1 MVLDEY
7 VLSPLG
13 LLALLGIVPLV
24 LLYLLRPD
32 PIRRTLPT
40 FQFLADAR
48 EQNVSNPHFERLVRS
63 LLLLLQLLAIVALA
77 GTLATPYVLVPES
90 ETVSET
96 VLVVDSSASM
106 SVSDGG
112 TTRFEQARDAARNEI
127 SGTTTIV
134 AAGADDDVLL
144 RRGTP
149 ADARNTLEE
158 LPPTAAPGDLRTAIS
173 TAMAVAGED
182 ARIVVLSDFA
192 DDSPWQDAVREARA
206 RGLVVELR
214 QFAGGGSGNVGIIDR
229 RFSGTNVT
237 VSVKNYGDSAVTRT
251 VSLAG
256 TSREVELGAG
266 DVTTATLPVPAGGGE
281 LTLSPGDSFAL
292 DDRLFVAA
300 PEDASVDVL
309 VLTNDENEYLTA
321 ALSVIPEVTLT
332 VDNPPTTVSGD
343 YDVIIYSNVN
353 AERFLRGNREAGQD
367 LLADGGGVAIQA
379 QEEMPDYGTLLLASP
394 REMGSNPSLGSV
406 SGHELT
412 RGITFPPPNRYVVSD
427 LDEGRALVT
436 ATDNSPLLAIS
447 ERSEGRIVYYGFL
460 EDGSAFKYNYQY
472 PVFWKRTVFYL
483 AGRSTLTDL
492 NQATGET
499 LRINENQTVET
510 PRGTASGPEVGL
522 DDAGFYRVG
531 DERFAASLLSEPESD
546 VVAASIEQQ
555 EASDS
560 APVTVEERLVP
571 DPLTEWAALGALGL
585 VLVELGYLRKR
596 GDL

>member
-40 FQFLADAR
+40 FQFLATAR
-48 EQNVSNPHFERLVRS
+48 EQNVSNPKFERLVRS
-63 LLLLLQLLAIVALA
+63 LLLVLQLLAIVALA

-112 TTRFEQARDAARNEI
+112 ATRFERARSAARNEI

-134 AAGADDDVLL
+134 AAGGTDDVLL

-149 ADARNTLEE
+149 ADARNTLDE
-158 LPPTAAPGDLRTAIS
+158 LSPTAAPGDLRTAIS

-237 VSVKNYGDSAVTRT
+237 VSIKNYGTSATTRT
-251 VSLAG
+251 VSLGG
-256 TSREVELGAG
+256 TTQEVELGAG

-292 DDRLFVAA
+292 DDRLYVAA

-321 ALSVIPEVTLT
+321 ALSVIPQVTLT
-332 VDNPPTTVSGD
+332 VDNPPTTVSGT
-343 YDVIIYSNVN
+343 YDVIIYSNIDD
-353 AERFLRGNREAGQD
+353 ERFLRGNREAGQD

-379 QEEMPDYGTLLLASP
+379 QEEMPNYDNLLLVSP
-394 REMGSNPSLGSV
+394 QEMGSNPSLGSV
-406 SGHELT
+406 TGHELT
-412 RGITFPPPNRYVVSD
+412 REITFPPPNEYVVSNLTD
-427 LDEGRALVT
+427 GRALVT
-436 ATDNSPLLAIS
+436 ATDGSPLLAIA
-447 ERSEGRIVYYGFL
+447 ERDAGRLVYYGFL

-499 LRINENQTVET
+499 LRINENQTIET
-510 PRGTASGPEVGL
+510 PRGTATGPEVRL
-522 DDAGFYRVG
+522 DAAGFYQVG

-546 VVAASIEQQ
+546 IVAEPIEQQ

-585 VLVELGYLRKR
+585 VIVELGYLRRR